1 MNIHT
6 VMLAL
11 FAVAAGAILGVAGL
25 RWWQGL
31 QADAKGIQAMLG
43 GEDHAPRP
51 APPMPPTPP
60 AARPEPDAADPN
72 AAWQALP
79 GGHLELRATGFY
91 IQAYISPTA
100 HPYYALTSPEGKE
113 LGWTVHL
120 AALKDLGEKLAAER
134 EEFQQM
140 PAQAIAMRTI
150 AAAKRTDGAT

>member
-1 MNIHT
+1 MNMH
-6 VMLAL
+6 VLMLAL
-11 FAVAAGAILGVAGL
+11 FAVAAGAMLGIAVL

-43 GEDHAPRP
+43 GATNTPRP
-51 APPMPPTPP
+51 APPMPPVAT
-60 AARPEPDAADPN
+60 PEPDAADPN

-79 GGHLELRATGFY
+79 GGRLELRATGFY
-91 IQAYISPTA
+91 IQAYISPSA

-150 AAAKRTDGAT
+150 SAAKRVDGAT